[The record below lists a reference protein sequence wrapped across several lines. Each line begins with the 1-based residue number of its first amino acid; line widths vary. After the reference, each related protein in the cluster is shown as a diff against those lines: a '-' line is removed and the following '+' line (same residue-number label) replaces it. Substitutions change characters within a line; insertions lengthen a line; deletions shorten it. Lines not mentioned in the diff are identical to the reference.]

1 MQLESRSAMPSK
13 YGASSIVNSTY
24 ACHVHAFHVMIHK
37 RNSETETLN
46 NRLPDPVM
54 RSILRDET
62 WRFRFL
68 LKGIQGNK
76 VQGKFLVVIDRNPD
90 G

>member
-1 MQLESRSAMPSK
+1 MPSK
-13 YGASSIVNSTY
+13 YGAFGIVNSTY

-46 NRLPDPVM
+46 NRLPDPVL

-62 WRFRFL
+62 WKFL
-68 LKGIQGNK
+68 RKGIQGNK
-76 VQGKFLVVIDRNPD
+76 VHGKILVVIDRT
-90 G
+90 